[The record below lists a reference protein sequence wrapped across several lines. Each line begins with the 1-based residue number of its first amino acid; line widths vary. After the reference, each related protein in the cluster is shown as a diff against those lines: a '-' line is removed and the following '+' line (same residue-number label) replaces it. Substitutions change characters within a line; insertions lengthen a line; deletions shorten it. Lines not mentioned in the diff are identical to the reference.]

1 MIRSIKTS
9 CCTLAPLKLKSRK
22 FMKISSNLRKLF
34 VLLVV
39 SSLSMTVMNCSKSSS
54 EEPVAQIV
62 GTWKITNLFV
72 KEGSAAEE
80 DQFPLLVLFLPCV
93 KDISFTF
100 KSNGD
105 LTGSVPAACKDDA
118 EDFIGTS
125 GTAKYE
131 VSGGKLTITD
141 TDGTKTVTDVTFS
154 GSQMSWVST
163 EVDAGVTTTS
173 RIVFTK
179 Q

>member
-1 MIRSIKTS
+1 
-9 CCTLAPLKLKSRK
+9 
-22 FMKISSNLRKLF
+22 
-34 VLLVV
+34 
-39 SSLSMTVMNCSKSSS
+39 MTVMNCSKAKDDSPS
-54 EEPVAQIV
+54 AQIV

-80 DQFPLLVLFLPCV
+80 DVFSQLVFFFPCF

-105 LTGSVPAACKDDA
+105 LTGSIPTACQSDV
-118 EDFIGTS
+118 EDYLGTS

-154 GSQMSWVST
+154 GSQMSWIST
-163 EVDAGVTTTS
+163 DVDAGVTTTT

>member
-1 MIRSIKTS
+1 
-9 CCTLAPLKLKSRK
+9 
-22 FMKISSNLRKLF
+22 MKVSSNLRKLLVLF
-34 VLLVV
+34 VLA
-39 SSLSMTVMNCSKSSS
+39 SLSMTVMNCSKAGDDTPS
-54 EEPVAQIV
+54 AQIV

-72 KEGSAAEE
+72 KEGTNAEE
-80 DQFPLLVLFLPCV
+80 DQFPFLLLIIPCF

-105 LTGSVPAACKDDA
+105 LTGSVPAACKDDT
-118 EDFIGTS
+118 EDFLGTN

-131 VSGGKLTITD
+131 VKDGKLIITD
-141 TDGTKTVTDVTFS
+141 TDGSKTEQNVSFS
-154 GSQMSWVST
+154 GSQMTWTSS

-173 RIVFTK
+173 RLVFTK

>member
-1 MIRSIKTS
+1 
-9 CCTLAPLKLKSRK
+9 
-22 FMKISSNLRKLF
+22 MKVSSNLRKLL
-34 VLLVV
+34 VLLVL
-39 SSLSMTVMNCSKSSS
+39 SSLSMTVMNCSKAGDNTPS
-54 EEPVAQIV
+54 AQIV

-72 KEGSAAEE
+72 KEGTKAEE

-100 KSNGD
+100 KSNGE
-105 LTGSVPAACKDDA
+105 LSGSVPVACQNEV

-131 VSGGKLTITD
+131 VNAGKLTITD
-141 TDGTKTVTDVTFS
+141 TDGTKTVTDITFS

-163 EVDAGVTTTS
+163 DVDAGVTTTT

>member
-1 MIRSIKTS
+1 MKT
-9 CCTLAPLKLKSRK
+9 
-22 FMKISSNLRKLF
+22 SSNLRKLL
-34 VLLVV
+34 VLLIL
-39 SSLSMTVMNCSKSSS
+39 SSLSMTVMNCSKADSD
-54 EEPVAQIV
+54 EPSAQIV

-80 DQFPLLVLFLPCV
+80 DFFPQLILIVPCF

-105 LTGSVPAACKDDA
+105 LTGSVPVACQDNS
-118 EDFIGTS
+118 EDYIGTS

-131 VSGGKLTITD
+131 VNGGKLIITD
-141 TDGTKTVTDVTFS
+141 ADGSKSEQNVSFS
-154 GSQMSWVST
+154 GSQMSWTSS
-163 EVDAGVTTTS
+163 EVDAGVTTTT
-173 RIVFTK
+173 RLVFTK

>member
-1 MIRSIKTS
+1 
-9 CCTLAPLKLKSRK
+9 
-22 FMKISSNLRKLF
+22 MKVSSNLRKLLVLF
-34 VLLVV
+34 VLA
-39 SSLSMTVMNCSKSSS
+39 SLSMTVMNCSKSGDDTPS
-54 EEPVAQIV
+54 AQIV
-62 GTWKITNLFV
+62 GTWKITNLFI
-72 KEGSAAEE
+72 KEGTKAEE
-80 DQFPLLVLFLPCV
+80 DQFPLLVLVLPCV

-105 LTGSVPAACKDDA
+105 LTGSVPAACQNDV

-131 VSGGKLTITD
+131 VNAGKLTITD

-154 GSQMSWVST
+154 GSQMSWIST
-163 EVDAGVTTTS
+163 DVDAGVTTTS